1 MRLEEIIPTEPKKKR
16 EYDHAVQC
24 LEEAKK
30 SGRRFIHISMVAGLV
45 QRGYIAVHRGHIDA
59 PSEYVYIWY
68 NGVEIYIRADED
80 PVLFAFPLEAVSEFG
95 DCDGSNP
102 RAIWRS
108 EVVKVK
114 P

>member
-1 MRLEEIIPTEPKKKR
+1 MRLEQIIPTEPKKKR

-30 SGRRFIHISMVAGLV
+30 SGRRFIHISIGAGL
-45 QRGYIAVHRGHIDA
+45 VHRGHIDA

-68 NGVEIYIRADED
+68 NGVEIFIRADED

-102 RAIWRS
+102 RATWRS

>member
-24 LEEAKK
+24 LEKAKK
-30 SGRRFIHISMVAGLV
+30 SGRRFIHISIVAGLV

-68 NGVEIYIRADED
+68 NGVEIYIRADDMRQDVENPVED
-80 PVLFAFPLEAVSEFG
+80 TKPPSQIN
-95 DCDGSNP
+95 CD
-102 RAIWRS
+102 RS
-108 EVVKVK
+108 HEGN
-114 P
+114 

>member
-1 MRLEEIIPTEPKKKR
+1 MRLEQIIPIEPKKKR

-30 SGRRFIHISMVAGLV
+30 SGRRFLHISIVAGLV
-45 QRGYIAVHRGHIDA
+45 QRGYIAAHRGHIDA

-80 PVLFAFPLEAVSEFG
+80 PVLFAFPLEAVSDFG

-102 RAIWRS
+102 RATWRS